1 MTISPEAI
9 KERRLSIICAC
20 QATRGCHD
28 VFEWFAKRELEAEQK
43 AAPHPED
50 VEALAKVI
58 FSNFGFYGRDLSKT
72 EWVERGSSILQADA
86 RDIARAI
93 IARYGAP
100 PVAAPVEPAKPTQR
114 AIEDYLYVADKMRY
128 AIKIGDEGHLTA
140 LLSNNVNTIIE
151 ALENAGVAPVE
162 LTEERVADLADEARR
177 EWRSISAGGKPWNA
191 VVRRIAAAIGV
202 AAAKPTQSI
211 QVVARPLSEWHEDM
225 GDVLWW
231 KFPVE
236 EAPWVGT
243 PIDEGQAV
251 DLEIKDYVRTYA
263 YRRKFGGWPGYHT
276 HFTPLP
282 PMPAEPIVAPDPA
295 VEAGLATLPKDYLP
309 SDRDIETAIR
319 AALAVERRK

>member
-1 MTISPEAI
+1 MVDI
-9 KERRLSIICAC
+9 RL
-20 QATRGCHD
+20 D
-28 VFEWFAKRELEAEQK
+28 
-43 AAPHPED
+43 D
-50 VEALAKVI
+50 VEGLAKVI
-58 FSNFGFYGRDLSKT
+58 FDSSGFYRDDTRKPA
-72 EWVERGSSILQADA
+72 WVERGNAFRQDDA

-100 PVAAPVEPAKPTQR
+100 PVAAPVEP
-114 AIEDYLYVADKMRY
+114 
-128 AIKIGDEGHLTA
+128 
-140 LLSNNVNTIIE
+140 
-151 ALENAGVAPVE
+151 
-162 LTEERVADLADEARR
+162 
-177 EWRSISAGGKPWNA
+177 
-191 VVRRIAAAIGV
+191 
-202 AAAKPTQSI
+202 AKPTQSI

-243 PIDEGQAV
+243 PLCVGRTMRLRICCGREDN
-251 DLEIKDYVRTYA
+251 EIEFA
-263 YRRKFGGWPGYHT
+263 SNEPGGGWPGYHT